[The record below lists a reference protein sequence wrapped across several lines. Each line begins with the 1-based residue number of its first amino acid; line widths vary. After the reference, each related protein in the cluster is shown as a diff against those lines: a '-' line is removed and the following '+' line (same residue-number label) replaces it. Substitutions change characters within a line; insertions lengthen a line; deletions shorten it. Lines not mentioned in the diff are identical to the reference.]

1 MIMTPSANIDIPAIL
16 DAIPGVSFELEQWL
30 ISSGFSDEQTLDLQ
44 LAVEEVITNTILHG
58 YAGTPGTIRIC
69 CQAGPDEVT
78 VEISDDAPAFD
89 PLQVPEPDTSANLD
103 DREIGGLGILLIRK
117 VTDNATYRYEKAK
130 NILTLIKKKCPSS

>member
-30 ISSGFSDEQTLDLQ
+30 RLSGFSDEQTLDLQ

-69 CQAGPDEVT
+69 CRAGPDEVT

-130 NILTLIKKKCPSS
+130 NILTLTKKKCPSL